1 MPDGRIHIE
10 MRADGTGKLLLDGTD
25 IADYVKRDSVLVSR
39 DANSLPTVS
48 VELITDHLTV
58 DSEHGR
64 MVYELT
70 EDGRNVLHL
79 LGWTAPVEIL
89 EDGKP

>member
-10 MRADGTGKLLLDGTD
+10 MRADGRGSLLLDGHD
-25 IADYVKRDSVLVSR
+25 IADFVKLGSVQVSQ

-70 EDGRNVLHL
+70 EDGRNVLQL
-79 LGWTAPVEIL
+79 LGWTAPVEIV
-89 EDGKP
+89 EDR